1 MDQGL
6 TSSERYIMNL
16 YKIFRNYSLGTT
28 VVLGEKEF
36 RELVRSEF
44 PNFYREVQEIPLG
57 SLLNEPKDH
66 SFEEALDM
74 IGQMGMVYYKKMNNN
89 AF

>member
-1 MDQGL
+1 MFPFFQQYKMDQGL

-44 PNFYREVQEIPLG
+44 PNFLQVGLVPEFGVYVCKNEKVQTLSIQG
-57 SLLNEPKDH
+57 DWGGH
-66 SFEEALDM
+66 
-74 IGQMGMVYYKKMNNN
+74 I
-89 AF
+89 

>member
-1 MDQGL
+1 MFPFFQQYKMDQGL

-44 PNFYREVQEIPLG
+44 PNFYRVGLLPEYGFYVCNNEKVQ
-57 SLLNEPKDH
+57 SLSIQSDFDGH
-66 SFEEALDM
+66 
-74 IGQMGMVYYKKMNNN
+74 I
-89 AF
+89 